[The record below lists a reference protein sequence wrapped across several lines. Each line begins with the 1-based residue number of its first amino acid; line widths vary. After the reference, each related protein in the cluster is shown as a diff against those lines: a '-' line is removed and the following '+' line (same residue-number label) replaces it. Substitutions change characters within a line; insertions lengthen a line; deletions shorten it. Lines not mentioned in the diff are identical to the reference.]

1 MPSLRLHDDVLRRM
15 ADVRARMHDEL
26 AEGLR
31 VRDLARQACLSEQH
45 FVRLFRA
52 AYGVTPG
59 NYLGKLRI
67 AEAKRL
73 LSHGTS
79 VTEVCLALGYT
90 SLGTFSH
97 RFARDTS
104 LSPRA
109 FQRHMRAFGAVPAR
123 LAALYIPVCFAE
135 RFCATQ
141 NVDFE
146 EAAAAGSGLEHA
158 VSAR

>member
-1 MPSLRLHDDVLRRM
+1 MRLHDDVLRRM

-26 AEGLR
+26 AEALR

-45 FVRLFRA
+45 FVRLFRV

-79 VTEVCLALGYT
+79 VTEVCLAVGYT

-109 FQRHMRAFGAVPAR
+109 FQRQMRAFGTVPER
-123 LAALYIPVCFAE
+123 LAALYLPMCFAQ
-135 RFCATQ
+135 RYSTAQ

-146 EAAAAGSGLEHA
+146 EAEGAASALELP
-158 VSAR
+158 VPAR